1 MRQRTRTSD
10 PPDEV
15 PVLDPKV
22 VARNYRMARLKRRH
36 RLERTMRSR
45 HAGVRFWAIIA
56 LLLALSVYFGV
67 IVWNQVEHVFGL

>member
-56 LLLALSVYFGV
+56 LLLALSVYVGV
-67 IVWNQVEHVFGL
+67 IVWDQVEHVFGL

>member
-1 MRQRTRTSD
+1 MRQRTTTSN

-22 VARNYRMARLKRRH
+22 VARNYQLARLKRRH
-36 RLERTMRSR
+36 RLEQTMRSR

-56 LLLALSVYFGV
+56 LLLALSVYFGLV
-67 IVWNQVEHVFGL
+67 VWNQVERVFGL